1 MPPAVQFG
9 GVFSSKDIPL
19 ENNIPV
25 RRFPRIDED
34 YLTKTC
40 TDLEMRWKGAEEAT
54 MEDAMRLDLKI
65 HIVHVAVIR
74 AVFNGHIYY
83 LHVHLTCSVEF
94 VFTFGGLFIQYSS

>member
-9 GVFSSKDIPL
+9 GVFTSKDIPL

-54 MEDAMRLDLKI
+54 MEDAMRLDLKNT
-65 HIVHVAVIR
+65 HC
-74 AVFNGHIYY
+74 
-83 LHVHLTCSVEF
+83 TCSNNKNSV
-94 VFTFGGLFIQYSS
+94 